1 FQVAKDSKRPFLVEA
16 GKIRVQAVGTAFAVR
31 RRQAG
36 ADIFVTEG
44 VVEAW
49 TSGAGAPHIRIAAGE
64 HAFVADD
71 AAVVRAPASAS
82 SVYRA

>member
-1 FQVAKDSKRPFLVEA
+1 ASLASVDLEAAQRLVRIRQGELWFQVAKDSKRPFLVEA

-49 TSGAGAPHIRIAAGE
+49 TSGA
-64 HAFVADD
+64 
-71 AAVVRAPASAS
+71 
-82 SVYRA
+82 